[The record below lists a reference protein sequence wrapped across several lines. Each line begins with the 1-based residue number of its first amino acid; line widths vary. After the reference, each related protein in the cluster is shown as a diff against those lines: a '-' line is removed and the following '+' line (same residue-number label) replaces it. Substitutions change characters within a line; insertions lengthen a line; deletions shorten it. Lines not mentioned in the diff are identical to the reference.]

1 MYMCIC
7 MCLYVCACM
16 FVCVCASVHT
26 HAHIDVRDQLER
38 LGYFL
43 FLSRAQGLNSAC
55 QQLPLPAKPP
65 YWFHSD
71 ALTQASSLSSTRCSM
86 SVLSP
91 PDCGAL
97 SQQPHGC
104 DLRRW
109 LLHRQ
114 DPEGGKL
121 VLTLK
126 LRGEWSMGW
135 GSRDGP
141 QTSRSSATRS
151 GDSFYSLAVVCP
163 QGSYMRL
170 FKRWV

>member
-1 MYMCIC
+1 MDV
-7 MCLYVCACM
+7 CLHVCACM
-16 FVCVCASVHT
+16 FVCVCSSVHT
-26 HAHIDVRDQLER
+26 HVHIDVRDQLER
-38 LGYFL
+38 LGSFL
-43 FLSRAQGLNSAC
+43 FLCRAQELNSAC

-65 YWFHSD
+65 CWVHCD
-71 ALTQASSLSSTRCSM
+71 ALTQASPLSSTRCSM

-104 DLRRW
+104 DLMGW

-121 VLTLK
+121 VLALK
-126 LRGEWSMGW
+126 LRGEWSMRW

-141 QTSRSSATRS
+141 QTLTCTA
-151 GDSFYSLAVVCP
+151 LAVLP
-163 QGSYMRL
+163 APL
-170 FKRWV
+170 P